1 MIIHTPD
8 STVQT
13 SGKMRTAGFNMKAS
27 AKGFR
32 IISTTLYKDP
42 ILAIVRELTCNGWD
56 AHQMNKN
63 LDTPIQ
69 VHLPN
74 QFEPW
79 FSVKD
84 FGCGMSDD
92 EIFGVYTTVFDS
104 TKDDSNDVIGAM
116 GLGSKTPFSYNNGQ
130 SFTVKSTKNGL
141 KAVYSAYLD
150 KGEPAITCM
159 SEPAPTDEPDGVE
172 VIVPVR
178 KEDFSR
184 FKEAANQVMPYF
196 KAPAVETNITL
207 SERKFTHMDG
217 YFTEN
222 KKNSW
227 RSGDVYAV
235 MGNVCYPLS
244 ESHIKDIQLVRN
256 YFKNSDLFIE
266 FPIGELDVSAS
277 REELHYDD
285 YTIENINK
293 RVNLI
298 NTKFLDEAQKWVDD
312 QKFSHIGDAYRA
324 CDNRF
329 NDVVMKKLTFNG
341 VSVMSY
347 SQNMLKDFAILGKVV
362 QLRPEYSNKEG
373 VQRRTNFA
381 RPYDLVNPRN
391 EYAKSPIHIIVDDMK
406 SGGVA
411 IAKEYV
417 REEGQVVF
425 YHHDDKPST
434 TAALAFFKERLRD
447 CEYKV
452 LKTSELKA
460 NYTPQKKTV
469 KKKPVSPT
477 IRLYEMRINEDG
489 VRTVQASDVKREV
502 LKNDE
507 LYYVS
512 LFRDYIEKTPECG
525 HGLDYHRSLGMI
537 EEIMRIKGLDV
548 VYIARR
554 PEYVHIKDN
563 KNAVNIFDIKF
574 NKRELRSKIDW
585 KSYTVDNNLYGYRSS
600 LENTWA
606 NTAVRDHFGYSQSR
620 NTCCQTIDRLCDNFP
635 AVREIRKA
643 EQEKHLEKLQT
654 IQTAPKYKLLFD
666 LVSSNTNTESTQK
679 LIKLLRGKRNG

>member
-1 MIIHTPD
+1 MIIHTPE
-8 STVQT
+8 SKVQT

-63 LDTPIQ
+63 IDKSIE

-178 KEDFSR
+178 KEDFDR
-184 FKEAANQVMPYF
+184 FKDAAQNVMPYF
-196 KAPAVETNITL
+196 KSPSVETNMTL
-207 SERKFTHMDG
+207 PERNFTHMDG
-217 YFTEN
+217 YFTESKRN
-222 KKNSW
+222 TW

-244 ESHIKDIQLVRN
+244 EGHIQEIHLIRN
-256 YFKNSDLFIE
+256 YFKDSDLFIE

-285 YTIENINK
+285 YTIDNINK
-293 RVNLI
+293 RVKQI
-298 NTKFLDEAQKWVDD
+298 NSKFLAEAQKWVDD
-312 QKFSHIGDAYRA
+312 QNFDYIGDAYRA
-324 CDNRF
+324 CDRRF
-329 NDVVMKKLTFNG
+329 NDVVLKKLKFNDEL
-341 VSVMSY
+341 VVTYASR
-347 SQNMLKDFAILGKVV
+347 MLKDFPIMGKTVRM
-362 QLRPEYSNKEG
+362 RPEHSNKEG
-373 VQRRTNFA
+373 VQRNTRAA

-391 EYAKSPIHIIVDDMK
+391 DYSKNPITIIVDDLK

-411 IAKEYV
+411 ITKEYIRQESV
-417 REEGQVVF
+417 SIY

-434 TAALAFFKERLRD
+434 TAPLAFFKERLRD
-447 CEYKV
+447 CEYRV
-452 LKTSELKA
+452 LKTSDLKA
-460 NYTPQKKTV
+460 NYTPQKKSV
-469 KKKPVSPT
+469 KKKPAPTT
-477 IRLYEMRINEDG
+477 IRLYEMRINDKGE
-489 VRTVQASDVKREV
+489 RTVKASDVKREV
-502 LKNDE
+502 LKSGSFH
-507 LYYVS
+507 YVS
-512 LFRDYIEKTPECG
+512 LFRDYIEKVPECG

-537 EEIMRIKGLDV
+537 ETIMRIKGIDV

-554 PEYVHIKDN
+554 PEYVHIKGN
-563 KNAVNIFDIKF
+563 EKAVNIFDIKF

-585 KSYTVDNNLYGYRSS
+585 KSYTVDNNLYGYRSV
-600 LENTWA
+600 LPMTW
-606 NTAVRDHFGYSQSR
+606 NNDAVRNYFGYARSYH
-620 NTCCQTIDRLCDNFP
+620 TCNQTIDRLCDHFS
-635 AVREIRKA
+635 AIREIRTQ
-643 EQEKHLEKLQT
+643 EQEKHLEKLKK
-654 IQTAPKYKLLFD
+654 IQNESKYELLFK
-666 LVSSNTNTESTQK
+666 LVGSNTCEESTTK